1 MQVLLWEDIP
11 TLGKRGDVVKVK
23 DGYARNFLFPRKLAS
38 PPTPSNKKEVEH
50 HKRRANKRE
59 ERVKDDYR
67 VVADKINGV
76 SLTLEVNA
84 NEEGVLFGSV
94 TAQMIAEALAKEG
107 VTIDHKMVQ
116 PESPIKE
123 LGPYQVPV
131 VLHADVKAIC
141 NVWIVEAR
149 ETDAEKAEKKAE

>member
-38 PPTPSNKKEVEH
+38 PPTTSNKKEVEH
-50 HKRRANKRE
+50 HKRRADKRE
-59 ERVKDDYR
+59 ERVKSDYR

-107 VTIDHKMVQ
+107 VTVDHKMVQ
-116 PESPIKE
+116 PATPIKE

-131 VLHADVKAIC
+131 VLHADVIATC

>member
-1 MQVLLWEDIP
+1 MQVLLWEDMP
-11 TLGKRGDVVKVK
+11 TLGKRGEIVKVK
-23 DGYARNFLFPRKLAS
+23 DGYARNFLFPRKLATM
-38 PPTPSNKKEVEH
+38 PTVSNKKDQAL
-50 HKRRANKRE
+50 HKRRADKRE

-67 VVADKINGV
+67 VVADKIQQV

-94 TAQMIAEALAKEG
+94 TSQMIADALAKEG
-107 VTIDHKMVQ
+107 ITIDSRMVQ

-131 VLHADVKAIC
+131 VLHADVKAMCPIW
-141 NVWIVEAR
+141 VVEAR
-149 ETDAEKAEKKAE
+149 ETKAEKAEKSE